1 MKKLLTLVS
10 IIVVLGL
17 VSSIAFAKPY
27 KEPVDSITL
36 IHYIDGRVKLVGGG
50 SCSKLLGVKWETL
63 PVSYVINPGTYNQ
76 NFVTGAITAATK
88 TWDDATTSTSLFDGY
103 TPDYSATWGNQDG
116 KNAYVFGSYSSGV
129 IAVTTYWYY
138 RNSKHFVEYDVLFN
152 TYYNWYDCKK
162 TPELC
167 TVNNKAMD
175 LQTIALHET
184 GHGIGLA
191 DVYQKACG
199 GVVMYGYGSY
209 GEVRR
214 TLAQPD
220 IAGLQMLYGV

>member
-1 MKKLLTLVS
+1 MAVEDIIIGRDPEDLEKYGKKGCIILGKHIVGKGYDYNLTNP
-10 IIVVLGL
+10 VLMDVL
-17 VSSIAFAKPY
+17 RPHVI
-27 KEPVDSITL
+27 L
-36 IHYIDGRVKLVGGG
+36 ILGKRG
-50 SCSKLLGVKWETL
+50 S
-63 PVSYVINPGTYNQ
+63 
-76 NFVTGAITAATK
+76 
-88 TWDDATTSTSLFDGY
+88 
-103 TPDYSATWGNQDG
+103 G
-116 KNAYVFGSYSSGV
+116 KSYSSGV